1 MPFRGTT
8 CRARPAP
15 GGRGPLMEAEALSM
29 YTTTMDDGHAAVPEA
44 AELPL
49 SDVPVAAELPISDKT
64 FRDFGIAE
72 PICAALEA
80 EGITTAFPIQALTL
94 PIALDGHDLIGQA
107 RTGTGKT
114 FAFGIPILERIHE
127 TPREPAA
134 PRALVVVPTRELA
147 IQVADDLRIAGARL
161 DANVVTLYGG
171 RASTWAARAT
181 SSLAGSARSCWTRP
195 TRCWT
200 WVSFP
205 TLSESCS

>member
-1 MPFRGTT
+1 
-8 CRARPAP
+8 
-15 GGRGPLMEAEALSM
+15 MEAEALSM
-29 YTTTMDDGHAAVPEA
+29 YTTTTDDGQ
-44 AELPL
+44 AE
-49 SDVPVAAELPISDKT
+49 VPVTAEPPAGKT

-127 TPREPAA
+127 STREPSA

-147 IQVADDLRIAGARL
+147 IQVADDLRLASANL
-161 DANVVTLYGG
+161 DVNVVTLYGG
-171 RASTWAARAT
+171 RAYEPQIDALATVDVVVAPRA
-181 SSLAGSARSCWTRP
+181 GCWT
-195 TRCWT
+195 
-200 WVSFP
+200 
-205 TLSESCS
+205 